1 MSRWTLFKD
10 AEDRRSSFVTRRLKL
25 STQFHPF
32 RLASLWRGSNHFE
45 SQPKSCNHDDR
56 QLFTRFPHEN
66 HFTMS
71 SQLFLWPQITN
82 PELYCYGNLSS
93 SQIELKLQL
102 VPLTRSSHNFHFL
115 WLLSCRG
122 CPFLTHLITLMPRL
136 AQSIPGIPFR
146 FDQSQSLPYI
156 TNKNILFYA
165 GTGRESVMIFHNK
178 AVMPC
183 LW

>member
-1 MSRWTLFKD
+1 MSEWTLFKD
-10 AEDRRSSFVTRRLKL
+10 AEDRRSSFVIWRLKL

-32 RLASLWRGSNHFE
+32 RSASLWRGSNHFE
-45 SQPKSCNHDDR
+45 SQPKKLKSWW
-56 QLFTRFPHEN
+56 QATARFPHDN
-66 HFTMS
+66 HCTMS
-71 SQLFLWPQITN
+71 SHPFLWPQITN
-82 PELYCYGNLSS
+82 PDLYCYGNLSS

-102 VPLTRSSHNFHFL
+102 VPLTWSSHNFHFL